1 VAVGLVWAG
10 TAFGLVSLRDQRVL
24 ATVARWCG
32 RPLVA
37 VGFVAAVAVVGS
49 IAYPVFDGRSATG
62 GGSDADDGVFLVID
76 SIRDGSDPYARVTY
90 LGNPATTGPG
100 SGLWFLPFGTRALY
114 PLGLALAVAVT
125 IGLVWAAHDEWR
137 HAGLVA
143 LLLGTSVPFWEGV
156 GQGSDHLV
164 IGCSLVWAVCLLRS
178 RRVLADPR
186 LLVAGAVLVGTIAT
200 ARAVFIVVP
209 ALAAAGLWWRDRRAA
224 GTFAVVGT
232 AVALALHGWL
242 IARSGWD
249 GYDPV
254 QQLFVKSGDELP
266 GAGKVVLVLG
276 IVAGAALVR
285 RELRRRAAARVD
297 VLLLAGVALPMT
309 AIALAALFAEPID
322 VWSGANYLLDG
333 LVLAAYWFTT
343 RLLPEPPPGLRPRSG

>member
-1 VAVGLVWAG
+1 MAVVWSGAAVGVDALRRPAVLRRIVAGCARPTVAVA
-10 TAFGLVSLRDQRVL
+10 
-24 ATVARWCG
+24 
-32 RPLVA
+32 
-37 VGFVAAVAVVGS
+37 FVAAVAVVGLVT
-49 IAYPVFDGRSATG
+49 YPVFDGRSATG

-76 SIRDGSDPYARVTY
+76 ALRHGGDPYALDTY

-125 IGLVWAAHDEWR
+125 LALVRIAHGRWEE
-137 HAGLVA
+137 AGLVA
-143 LLLGTSVPFWEGV
+143 VLLGASVPFWEGV

-164 IGCSLVWAVCLLRS
+164 IGCSLVWAVCLLGS
-178 RRVLADPR
+178 TRVRADPR
-186 LLVAGAVLVGTIAT
+186 LLAAGAALVGVLAT

-224 GTFAVVGT
+224 ATFGLVGT
-232 AVALALHGWL
+232 AVAVALHAWFIG
-242 IARSGWD
+242 RSGWD

-254 QQLFVKSGDELP
+254 QQLVVKSGDELP

-276 IVAGAALVR
+276 LLAGAALVL
-285 RELRRRAAARVD
+285 RELRRRHDARVE
-297 VLLLAGVALPMT
+297 VLLLAGIALPMA
-309 AIALAALFAEPID
+309 AIAVAALFAEPID

-333 LVLAAYWFTT
+333 VVLGAYWFTI
-343 RLLPEPPPGLRPRSG
+343 RLLPGPRPTPSPRPR